1 MSEVIVDARGQLCPK
16 PLILC
21 KQALKDNIVG
31 TQVVVLIDN
40 ETSCQNVARFLRDN
54 GMAPHIA
61 ADGSEFILRFTKSVP
76 ELAAPD
82 AAAYCVPAR
91 GDAWVMTLTADTVG
105 RGPADLGARL
115 MQGLLATLE
124 QIEHPPSHLVLY
136 SSAALLAARESPY
149 LASLQAIERRG
160 IAILICGMCVDYY
173 GKRAEIAVGEI
184 TNMLVILETMAH
196 ADKVV
201 TP

>member
-1 MSEVIVDARGQLCPK
+1 MSEVVVDARGQLCPK
-16 PLILC
+16 PLILS

-31 TQVVVLIDN
+31 TQIVVLIDN

-91 GDAWVMTLTADTVG
+91 GASWVMTLTADTLG
-105 RGPADLGARL
+105 RGPAELGARL

-136 SSAALLAARESPY
+136 SSAALLAAQGSPH
-149 LASLQAIERRG
+149 LDSLRAIERCG

-173 GKRAEIAVGEI
+173 EKRAEIAVGEI